1 MPIQLWGINV
11 FFREH
16 LAPSLKGVTF
26 ETRPCEKIGVVG
38 RTGAGKS
45 SLVSALF
52 RLVEVSSGSICV
64 DSVDIRRI
72 SLASLRW
79 DRRLKPNLQLYM
91 MFRTY
96 YRSRMFCIPQ
106 DPFLFDGTIREN
118 LDPLGEFRENEIW
131 SALSKVNLMG
141 TIQALG
147 GLENKVDG
155 SGSNFS
161 VGQKQLICLARA
173 VLHNAKV
180 SIETRCLKIR
190 MVGFTTMTLMMKW
203 GF

>member
-1 MPIQLWGINV
+1 
-11 FFREH
+11 
-16 LAPSLKGVTF
+16 
-26 ETRPCEKIGVVG
+26 
-38 RTGAGKS
+38 
-45 SLVSALF
+45 
-52 RLVEVSSGSICV
+52 
-64 DSVDIRRI
+64 
-72 SLASLRW
+72 
-79 DRRLKPNLQLYM
+79 
-91 MFRTY
+91 
-96 YRSRMFCIPQ
+96 MFCIPQ

-190 MVGFTTMTLMMKW
+190 MVGFTTTTLMMK
-203 GF
+203 